1 MKKLIILFFILSVN
15 NGFTQSRK
23 KILETTNEIIQGN
36 WNRFFEMLSIPNDGY
51 DSPNIEKNIQ
61 WCEKTFSDLGFKL
74 ERVKAK
80 STSPSMPNHPLLIG
94 NKFLSEKLKTI
105 LIYFHMDGQPCSQS
119 ELL

>member
-51 DSPNIEKNIQ
+51 DSPNIEKIYNGVKKLSQIL
-61 WCEKTFSDLGFKL
+61 DL
-74 ERVKAK
+74 
-80 STSPSMPNHPLLIG
+80 N
-94 NKFLSEKLKTI
+94 LK
-105 LIYFHMDGQPCSQS
+105 G
-119 ELL
+119 